1 MSSSDILQLAIAVLM
16 FFGGSAGLGS
26 IWLNRHRPSID
37 KRQAEDASRKLDSD
51 LETADIDNLRN
62 IIAEMRQEREWDKRR
77 LDELIVRVSAAE
89 KRAGL
94 FDVAILHVANLED
107 HINKELPPPP
117 PLRPQMLRPLREAG
131 DV

>member
-1 MSSSDILQLAIAVLM
+1 MSANDILQLIIAILM
-16 FFGGSAGLGS
+16 FLGGSAGLGS
-26 IWLNRHRPSID
+26 IWLNRHRPAID
-37 KRQAEDASRKLDSD
+37 KKQAEDAHRKLDSD

-62 IIAEMRQEREWDKRR
+62 IISEMRQERAWDKQR

-107 HINKELPPPP
+107 HINKALPPPP
-117 PLRPQMLRPLREAG
+117 PLRPQTLRPLRETG

>member
-16 FFGGSAGLGS
+16 FLGGSAGLGS

-51 LETADIDNLRN
+51 LETADIDNLRS
-62 IIAEMRQEREWDKRR
+62 IIAEMRQEREWDKKR
-77 LDELIVRVSAAE
+77 LDELVIRVSAAE

-94 FDVAILHVANLED
+94 FDVAILHVASLED

-117 PLRPQMLRPLREAG
+117 PLRPQALRPLKEVG